1 MPAENFVY
9 ADVDGNIGYQAAGLS
24 PVRPNW
30 SGLLPV
36 PGWTG
41 DYEWKDWFSLDD
53 LPHAFNPD
61 SGFLATANNDVLPPG
76 EKRPI
81 GYEWL
86 NPARINRIREVLT
99 SREKFGVTDFEKLQ
113 HDAVAWNAEQLVPL
127 LTHLKSD
134 DADVERA
141 RTQLVAWDR
150 SEERRVGKECRSR
163 WSPYH

>member
-41 DYEWKDWFSLDD
+41 EYEWKGWFSLDD
-53 LPHAFNPD
+53 LPHALNPD

-76 EKRPI
+76 EKRHI
-81 GYEWL
+81 GYEWS

-99 SREKFGVTDFEKLQ
+99 SREKF
-113 HDAVAWNAEQLVPL
+113 
-127 LTHLKSD
+127 
-134 DADVERA
+134 
-141 RTQLVAWDR
+141 R
-150 SEERRVGKECRSR
+150 SEERRVGKECR
-163 WSPYH
+163 

>member
-41 DYEWKDWFSLDD
+41 EYEWKGWFSLDD
-53 LPHAFNPD
+53 LPHALNPD

-76 EKRPI
+76 EKRHI
-81 GYEWL
+81 GYE
-86 NPARINRIREVLT
+86 
-99 SREKFGVTDFEKLQ
+99 
-113 HDAVAWNAEQLVPL
+113 
-127 LTHLKSD
+127 
-134 DADVERA
+134 
-141 RTQLVAWDR
+141 R